1 MLKFKDTVR
10 QAGGYFHIVMFIVIV
25 TVFYTSKYFL
35 IPNKF

>member
-25 TVFYTSKYFL
+25 TVFLHIKIF
-35 IPNKF
+35 PRAK